1 MNFMHGKNSALKE
14 IKTCVKYC
22 TNDISFIRLHE
33 IYKRATPNNYSLYK
47 HALSTYKLMNSS
59 APYSTEWVALNF
71 NQTLTSRQVNFRS
84 NKANKKRVGLNAL
97 ANRIACINDKIPLTW
112 FNYSLDSFK
121 IICKLKFLM

>member
-1 MNFMHGKNSALKE
+1 MKLRGDKLMGENTPVAKQCRYKE
-14 IKTCVKYC
+14 RDDRV
-22 TNDISFIRLHE
+22 
-33 IYKRATPNNYSLYK
+33 TPNNYSLYK

-121 IICKLKFLM
+121 IKCKLKFLM